1 MTTLNRRYL
10 MAILGAGAT
19 LPIAARAQDHGA
31 HHGST
36 PEATPGCH
44 MVNGTP
50 QVVPYESDIPF
61 DQAYIDTMIPH
72 HASVIDLATAALD
85 VLEDERL
92 VLIAEAILDTQPGE
106 IDQLKDF
113 RLEWY
118 GSAEPE
124 EMTHEMMMVTMGDT
138 EAMAACMDDH
148 MGSGMMGMDMDMDMM
163 HQMDEMGLD
172 MNMVDMDM
180 AMMDGEALV
189 AEFEKAEDKDLGF
202 IDLVVPHHMMAVH
215 QSWVGLQLAE
225 HEELKELCQDVIDA
239 QTTEIKELL
248 EIRKEI
254 A

>member
-1 MTTLNRRYL
+1 MTTLNRRHL
-10 MAILGAGAT
+10 VALLGTGAV
-19 LPIAARAQDHGA
+19 LPLAARAQDHGM

-36 PEATPGCH
+36 PEATPGCQ

-72 HASVIDLATAALD
+72 HESVIDLASAAHG

-92 VLIAEAILDTQPGE
+92 VTIAESILDAQPAE
-106 IDQLKDF
+106 IEELKDF
-113 RLEWY
+113 RLDWY

-124 EMTHEMMMVTMGDT
+124 EMTEEMMMVTMGDT
-138 EAMAACMDDH
+138 GAMAACMDDH

-163 HQMDEMGLD
+163 HQMEAMGMD
-172 MNMVDMDM
+172 MNMADMDM

-189 AEFEKAEDKDLGF
+189 AEFEKSQDKDLGF

-225 HEELKELCQDVIDA
+225 HEELKRLCQDVIDA
-239 QTTEIKELL
+239 QSAEIRELL
-248 EIRKEI
+248 EIRKDI

>member
-1 MTTLNRRYL
+1 MTTLNRRHL
-10 MAILGAGAT
+10 MALIGAGAV
-19 LPIAARAQDHGA
+19 LPIAARAQNHDA

-36 PEATPGCH
+36 PEATPDCQ
-44 MVNGTP
+44 MMEGTP

-85 VLEDERL
+85 VVEDERL
-92 VLIAEAILDTQPGE
+92 VTIAQAILDTQPGE
-106 IDQLKDF
+106 IEQLKAL

-124 EMTHEMMMVTMGDT
+124 EMTEEMMMVTMGDT
-138 EAMAACMDDH
+138 EAMAACDDTS
-148 MGSGMMGMDMDMDMM
+148 MMESMGMDMDMDMM
-163 HQMDEMGLD
+163 DQMDQMGMD
-172 MNMVDMDM
+172 MNMMDMDM
-180 AMMDGEALV
+180 AMMDGEDLV
-189 AEFEKAEDKDLGF
+189 AEFEKSDNKDLGF

-225 HEELKELCQDVIDA
+225 HEELKKLCQEVIDA
-239 QTTEIKELL
+239 QQAEIKELL
-248 EIRKEI
+248 KIRKEI